1 MGSAVKGATVL
12 TGYMT
17 GVISTD
23 NNVLV
28 DEPLQFQG
36 SNLKKSVFNPTIG
49 SQVAINDIEA
59 LARSSN
65 IYMIK
70 LAMLMGT
77 VDLRSRKYPEYFTE
91 CDR

>member
-1 MGSAVKGATVL
+1 
-12 TGYMT
+12 
-17 GVISTD
+17 D

-70 LAMLMGT
+70 LAMLMGGQST
-77 VDLRSRKYPEYFTE
+77 YEAGSTLNISPSVIDELRGYFS
-91 CDR
+91 